1 MESKF
6 ASSSSIIF
14 IVVVFF
20 FLCSTGTTISLQT
33 NIIFNATVAQDGSGN
48 YRRINDAIAA
58 APMHISVTNRY
69 YIRVKPGI
77 YSEYVAVGEDKTNIA
92 LIGDDAATTKITG
105 NRSNATGFGTTQSA
119 TMTVDGEAVA
129 LNNNANH
136 SAFYNFT
143 KTVITANGGKHD
155 PTSSNFGF
163 SFQNCTINVA
173 PELRSRKN
181 EVKAFLGRPWKNYA
195 TVVFMESYLDEIVL
209 PEGWTWCCNNTIMMF
224 AEYNNRGPGADTSR
238 RAKLSGY
245 NVFKSATEATP
256 FTVSKLI
263 DGDSW
268 IPQTGIPYRG
278 GLNRIG
284 YLEAKQIYGILLKLT
299 PESRV
304 WESIVQSFEKD
315 HIYLCEAAQLMVQNV
330 NYEIPYQKKTVQ
342 RTQQQLAELERKEAD
357 IKRNTALSAAKF
369 AEACQE
375 LGLQGIN
382 VRSELLE
389 TAKKSLP
396 SAFKRIL
403 EVSSGDSKTSG
414 TVLPKLRDIIEN
426 PPSLNVSVGSEV
438 LDTVNVEARLDESN
452 HIDWDIGTVEETEDT
467 GNGLGP
473 YEIVNANEFLQNS
486 PLNDDGVESDKTL
499 LNKKEDV
506 VVPEV
511 SVTQISWDISVENPQ
526 TEYRNKILDDLFD
539 ITAFLN
545 QRLTELTNNETL
557 SLQHQVQAVA
567 PLVLQQFLD
576 RLVSTLEEKKHHEVK
591 LKEGLKDLSA
601 KRMEL
606 QNSLTSLWPKQ
617 KQNWKRL
624 RNAFEIR
631 SFLGLAGYYR
641 RFVKDFSALAFP
653 LTRLT
658 RNGVKFV
665 WDELCEKS
673 FLELKA
679 RLTTTSSSHS

>member
-119 TMTVDGEAVA
+119 TMTVDGEGFIGQSLTIENSAPINSGQAVA

-136 SAFYNFT
+136 SAFYKCIFMGYQDTLLANKNSQFYKNCEISGT
-143 KTVITANGGKHD
+143 VDFIFGSASAVFQDCGIYVRRLSPPNVITANGGKHD

-299 PESRV
+299 PESRNGV

-396 SAFKRIL
+396 STLKRIL
-403 EVSSGDSKTSG
+403 KVSSGDSVCKTSG
-414 TVLPKLRDIIEN
+414 TVLPNLRDIIEN
-426 PPSLNVSVGSEV
+426 PPSLN
-438 LDTVNVEARLDESN
+438 
-452 HIDWDIGTVEETEDT
+452 IDWDIGTVEETEDT

-506 VVPEV
+506 VVPER
-511 SVTQISWDISVENPQ
+511 SQLLE

-539 ITAFLN
+539 IKAFLN
-545 QRLTELTNNETL
+545 QWLTELTNNETL
-557 SLQHQVQAVA
+557 SLQYQVQAVA
-567 PLVLQQFLD
+567 PLVLQQKTRDQIMIRNSKRFLD

-617 KQNWKRL
+617 
-624 RNAFEIR
+624 
-631 SFLGLAGYYR
+631 
-641 RFVKDFSALAFP
+641 
-653 LTRLT
+653 
-658 RNGVKFV
+658 
-665 WDELCEKS
+665 
-673 FLELKA
+673 
-679 RLTTTSSSHS
+679 

>member
-6 ASSSSIIF
+6 ASSSSIVF
-14 IVVVFF
+14 IILVFF
-20 FLCSTGTTISLQT
+20 FLCSTQTTISLQT

-48 YRRINDAIAA
+48 YRRINDAIVA

-69 YIRVKPGI
+69 YIRVKPGV
-77 YSEYVAVGEDKTNIA
+77 YSEYVVVGEDKTNIA

-119 TMTVDGEAVA
+119 TMTVDGEGFIGQSLTIENSAPINSGQAVA
-129 LNNNANH
+129 LNNNADH
-136 SAFYNFT
+136 SAFYKCIFMGYQDTLLANKNSQFYKNCEISGT
-143 KTVITANGGKHD
+143 VDFIFGSASAVFQDCGIYVRRLSPPNVITANGGKHD

-173 PELRSRKN
+173 PELRSRKK

-284 YLEAKQIYGILLKLT
+284 YLEAKQIYGIILKLT
-299 PESRV
+299 PESRNIFGRV
-304 WESIVQSFEKD
+304 FGSQS
-315 HIYLCEAAQLMVQNV
+315 CNLM
-330 NYEIPYQKKTVQ
+330 
-342 RTQQQLAELERKEAD
+342 
-357 IKRNTALSAAKF
+357 
-369 AEACQE
+369 
-375 LGLQGIN
+375 
-382 VRSELLE
+382 
-389 TAKKSLP
+389 
-396 SAFKRIL
+396 RIL
-403 EVSSGDSKTSG
+403 EVSSGDSVSQAIEFYSNFVRDVYMEKDKTSG
-414 TVLPKLRDIIEN
+414 TVLPNLRDIIEN

-438 LDTVNVEARLDESN
+438 LDTMN
-452 HIDWDIGTVEETEDT
+452 IDWDIGTVEETEDT

-506 VVPEV
+506 VVPE
-511 SVTQISWDISVENPQ
+511 
-526 TEYRNKILDDLFD
+526 ILDDLFD
-539 ITAFLN
+539 WF
-545 QRLTELTNNETL
+545 
-557 SLQHQVQAVA
+557 
-567 PLVLQQFLD
+567 PD
-576 RLVSTLEEKKHHEVK
+576 RLVSTLEEKKRHEVK

-601 KRMEL
+601 KCMEL
-606 QNSLTSLWPKQ
+606 QNSSTSLWPKQ
-617 KQNWKRL
+617 
-624 RNAFEIR
+624 E
-631 SFLGLAGYYR
+631 
-641 RFVKDFSALAFP
+641 
-653 LTRLT
+653 
-658 RNGVKFV
+658 
-665 WDELCEKS
+665 
-673 FLELKA
+673 
-679 RLTTTSSSHS
+679 

>member
-6 ASSSSIIF
+6 ASSSSIVF

-33 NIIFNATVAQDGSGN
+33 NIIFNATVAQDGSAN

-69 YIRVKPGI
+69 YIRVKPGV

-119 TMTVDGEAVA
+119 TMTVDGEGFIGQSLTIENSAPINSGQAVA

-136 SAFYNFT
+136 SAFYKCIFMGYQDTLLANKNSQFYKNCEISGT
-143 KTVITANGGKHD
+143 VDFIFGSASAVFQDCGIYVRRLSPPNVITANGGKHD

-284 YLEAKQIYGILLKLT
+284 YLEAKQIHGILLKLT

-330 NYEIPYQKKTVQ
+330 NYEIPYQKKQVQ

-357 IKRNTALSAAKF
+357 IKRNAAFSAAKF

-396 SAFKRIL
+396 STFKMIL
-403 EVSSGDSKTSG
+403 EVSSGDSVWNWGLLCWMPSITAVVWCDCRK
-414 TVLPKLRDIIEN
+414 LPGLWDIIEN

-438 LDTVNVEARLDESN
+438 LDTMNVEARLDESN
-452 HIDWDIGTVEETEDT
+452 YIDWDIGTVEETEDT

-511 SVTQISWDISVENPQ
+511 SESQISWDISRSQLLE

-539 ITAFLN
+539 W
-545 QRLTELTNNETL
+545 
-557 SLQHQVQAVA
+557 
-567 PLVLQQFLD
+567 FLD

-601 KRMEL
+601 KSMEL

-617 KQNWKRL
+617 
-624 RNAFEIR
+624 I
-631 SFLGLAGYYR
+631 
-641 RFVKDFSALAFP
+641 
-653 LTRLT
+653 
-658 RNGVKFV
+658 
-665 WDELCEKS
+665 
-673 FLELKA
+673 
-679 RLTTTSSSHS
+679 

>member
-6 ASSSSIIF
+6 ASSSSIVF

-69 YIRVKPGI
+69 YIRVKPGV

-119 TMTVDGEAVA
+119 TMTVDGEGFIGQSLTIENSAPINSGQAVA

-136 SAFYNFT
+136 SAFYKCIFMGYQDTLLANKNSQFYKNCEISGT
-143 KTVITANGGKHD
+143 VDFIFGSASAVFQDCGIYVRRLSPPNVITANGGKHD

-245 NVFKSATEATP
+245 DVFKSATEATP

-278 GLNRIG
+278 GLNSWIG

-299 PESRV
+299 PESRNGV

-438 LDTVNVEARLDESN
+438 LDT
-452 HIDWDIGTVEETEDT
+452 IDWDIGTVEETEDT

-511 SVTQISWDISVENPQ
+511 SVTQISWDISEP
-526 TEYRNKILDDLFD
+526 
-539 ITAFLN
+539 AFGDG
-545 QRLTELTNNETL
+545 
-557 SLQHQVQAVA
+557 
-567 PLVLQQFLD
+567 QFLD

-617 KQNWKRL
+617 
-624 RNAFEIR
+624 
-631 SFLGLAGYYR
+631 
-641 RFVKDFSALAFP
+641 
-653 LTRLT
+653 
-658 RNGVKFV
+658 
-665 WDELCEKS
+665 
-673 FLELKA
+673 
-679 RLTTTSSSHS
+679 

>member
-119 TMTVDGEAVA
+119 TMTVDGEGFIGQSLTIENSAPINSGQAVA

-136 SAFYNFT
+136 SAFYKCIFMGYQDTLLANKNSQFYKNCEISGT
-143 KTVITANGGKHD
+143 VDFIFGSASAVFQDCGIYVRRLSPPNVITANGGKHD

-299 PESRV
+299 PESRNGV

-567 PLVLQQFLD
+567 PLVLQQ
-576 RLVSTLEEKKHHEVK
+576 
-591 LKEGLKDLSA
+591 
-601 KRMEL
+601 
-606 QNSLTSLWPKQ
+606 
-617 KQNWKRL
+617 
-624 RNAFEIR
+624 
-631 SFLGLAGYYR
+631 
-641 RFVKDFSALAFP
+641 
-653 LTRLT
+653 
-658 RNGVKFV
+658 
-665 WDELCEKS
+665 
-673 FLELKA
+673 
-679 RLTTTSSSHS
+679 